1 MTSGIV
7 PVAGVLFR
15 PLLFALVTTG
25 IVPVLA
31 SSPLTAQE
39 SKLVDARA
47 LSELQIPIVY
57 SAAAEAV
64 SLQSTTISSEIEAR
78 VLDVLA
84 QTADEVP
91 GGAVLVHLDCRDYQ
105 LRLKQEQAQADA
117 AQAQLTLARQRLDRS
132 TALIDRKHISQDLL
146 DQQKT
151 ELDAAQSTVKSSQV
165 KIEQAETD
173 LSRCSIRSPF
183 RAAVTRLHV
192 GVGEFVRGGTPLLDI
207 EDLDHVEV
215 STRILPVEVE
225 SLLAA
230 PDITLEFSGTR
241 FSLKIDRVSPVVDRT
256 TRTHEV
262 RLRFQSQAAPVG
274 ASGRITWTEEKP
286 GLPSDLIVQ
295 REGKLGVFVVEGRTA
310 RFLPLADAVEGRPAA
325 IQAHPDTLIVT
336 RGRHNLRSGDAVELE
351 Q

>member
-1 MTSGIV
+1 M
-7 PVAGVLFR
+7 PALVADQGVLFKS
-15 PLLFALVTTG
+15 LLAALVAAS
-25 IVPVLA
+25 IFPILA
-31 SSPLTAQE
+31 SSPLSAAE
-39 SKLVDARA
+39 SKLVDARI
-47 LSELQIPIVY
+47 LSELQIPIIY

-78 VLDVLA
+78 VLDILA
-84 QTADEVP
+84 QTADEAP

-117 AQAQLTLARQRLDRS
+117 ALAQLTLARQRLDRS

-151 ELDAAQSTVKSSQV
+151 ELDAAQSTVESRQV
-165 KIEQAETD
+165 RIEQAETD
-173 LSRCSIRSPF
+173 LSRCSIKSPF

-192 GVGEFVRGGTPLLDI
+192 GVGEFVRSGTPLLDI

-230 PDITLEFSGTR
+230 PDIALEFSGSR
-241 FSLKIDRVSPVVDRT
+241 FSLQIDRVSPVVDRI

-262 RLRFQSQAAPVG
+262 RLRFKFQTAPVG
-274 ASGRITWTEEKP
+274 ASGRITWTEKKP

-295 REGKLGVFVVEGRTA
+295 REGKLGVFVIEDRTA

-325 IQAHPDTLIVT
+325 IQAPPDTMIVT

-351 Q
+351 D